1 MACTPIRGTHNI
13 MKYDEEI
20 LNIFATDWYKDIRK
34 ATTQGDTLKIY
45 RENFG
50 MTQAELGR
58 KIGKFT
64 RQKISDMEHN
74 KRNINKEVAGK
85 LSRLFDVPIERF
97 I

>member
-1 MACTPIRGTHNI
+1 
-13 MKYDEEI
+13 
-20 LNIFATDWYKDIRK
+20 
-34 ATTQGDTLKIY
+34 
-45 RENFG
+45 